1 MLQTILNK
9 DVSMLKP
16 IPVKSHYAQFDTF
29 EVLDIGVQTNERTA
43 ETIDFEATGADDA
56 GKTPAS
62 TGQRKPGQLKML
74 DELFGPFKIGSYTV
88 TRRALDAMGATIDG
102 QPLTGHNTQF
112 RRPSRSFVNALQLS
126 YAAIEQRMKVST
138 FGDDYLLPSFLFEL
152 ASLRPSTALPVI
164 SEDIGTSVEDGGYAK
179 KMARL
184 LKSAQTLDL
193 HLVYS
198 SKRSNPDWLIIKNHS
213 MIGASVGI
221 QAFGIFMGIRGI
233 YDAVKN
239 NDQDEIIFNGIGIG
253 TEVASIIT
261 DVAVTKVGQRMIE
274 AGSGAL
280 SDFTKTRAGIRLG
293 RSGGL
298 IGGALT
304 LPFDIYSA
312 VREFNA
318 ASNKTGK
325 EAMDHYVSGGL
336 NIASAAMTVILG
348 SAAMAGFS
356 FAGPVGLAAGALMA
370 IGSQVYGAVR
380 MVDEIDD
387 YIELTVE
394 ERWRTGWFSFLPLK
408 DIDQDIKNRY
418 ELAKAKIETAK
429 RMQASASQ
437 ILNETQKDTIEA
449 VVHGR
454 YEDRLTKRRKRVKHW
469 WGVETMPID
478 YVPEVVGLDD
488 TIDAR
493 DGVTAQTPGAVLGT
507 PGKTKG
513 ILWLIGSG
521 KDTITGVAEK
531 PNAFYYTEG
540 IKDLTGGDKD
550 DRFTAQDAADDLARY
565 IESSEFS
572 RLDGGAGSDTLILD
586 GNQSHPITGRGYAI
600 DLAAGTLRIYTPN
613 PDASVVDGET
623 YSLKTLLES
632 VENVQTLQNGR
643 SIVTGTAAPNVISS
657 RGADTINAGAGND
670 SIYMYKANATAFGE
684 SGVDFYHVELAEGS
698 VLISEDGVDESKISL
713 GWRMDQIE
721 KWEVDR
727 CRLSIEVSFDFH
739 YGRRSKIVID
749 NVYKKTDG
757 RRVLHNDKLIIIT
770 RDGYHLKPDL
780 PKTIEHDHPVKIHT
794 EKTKGG
800 RPEPTTFV
808 HATVCNV
815 PTRQNTHYYVQRY
828 NLHTQ
833 FITGSSADSNYGT
846 RIFLD
851 YDYAEMTS
859 AHVAFA
865 TTPAILMNEAAD
877 KDKVNVSCDFLFYF
891 GKSLLQIAGVG
902 QYSETTLDAALK
914 NLAASVSTHGYQLVF
929 RDGKSHTLILEK
941 EYAVP
946 PAHYKH
952 SVVANTLTSHDL
964 RFPLRTHDK
973 AVFELPVSLTEKL
986 DHVSSCVRFLP
997 LTEQTAIENFAGAG
1011 ATYTMHLRENRVIR
1025 ISTPGGLAT
1034 AKVRL
1039 NNSSTWQID
1048 ATQIKDF
1055 KIVLSGNQLYIG
1067 TVTLHLPQYG
1077 PDDLIDQIFV
1087 IGPKG
1092 VIHTVDLTFDRIY
1105 IDSLDAR
1112 YFEPPTMEDLPEEF
1126 SALAQRELYVRNIA
1140 LSDGTRGRLKYNL
1153 ANRKWILDSN
1163 KSRQITY
1170 SQLEI
1175 FNRCNHKSKRVPP
1188 LSLPDN

>member
-1 MLQTILNK
+1 MSKATTVVNT
-9 DVSMLKP
+9 
-16 IPVKSHYAQFDTF
+16 YAQNDTV
-29 EVLDIGVQTNERTA
+29 EVLDIGMHTNERTA
-43 ETIDFEATGADDA
+43 DTIDFEATGTDV
-56 GKTPAS
+56 TENTSAS
-62 TGQRKPGQLKML
+62 TGQRKPGQLKAL
-74 DELFGPFKIGSYTV
+74 DDLFGPFKIGSYTV
-88 TRRALDAMGATIDG
+88 TRRALDALGATIDG

-126 YAAIEQRMKVST
+126 YPAIEKRMKIST

-152 ASLRPSTALPVI
+152 ANLRPATAPPVI
-164 SEDIGTSVEDGGYAK
+164 REDIAASVDDSGYAK

-184 LKSAQTLDL
+184 LSSAQTLDL
-193 HLVYS
+193 HLSYS
-198 SKRSNPDWLIIKNHS
+198 AKRKNPSWLIIKNHS

-233 YDAVKN
+233 HDAVKR
-239 NDQDEIIFNGIGIG
+239 NDKDEIIFNSVGIG
-253 TEVASIIT
+253 TEVASIVT

-274 AGSGAL
+274 AGNGAL
-280 SDFTKTRAGIRLG
+280 TDFTKTRAGIRLG

-325 EAMDHYVSGGL
+325 EAMDHYVSAGL

-370 IGSQVYGAVR
+370 IGSQIYGAVR

-394 ERWRTGWFSFLPLK
+394 ERWRTGWFSFVPLM

-429 RMQASASQ
+429 RMQATAKQ
-437 ILNETQKDTIEA
+437 ILDETQRDTIEA
-449 VVHGR
+449 VVFGS
-454 YEDRLTKRRKRVKHW
+454 YEDRLKKRRERVKHW
-469 WGVETMPID
+469 WGVETMPIA

-493 DGVTAQTPGAVLGT
+493 DGVTAETPGAVLGT
-507 PGKTKG
+507 PGETKG

-521 KDTITGVAEK
+521 KDTITGVAQK
-531 PNAFYYTEG
+531 PNAFYYGEG
-540 IKDLTGGDKD
+540 VKDLAGGDKD
-550 DRFTAQDAADDLARY
+550 DRFIAQNAADDLARHV
-565 IESSEFS
+565 ESSEFS
-572 RLDGGAGSDTLILD
+572 RLKGGAGSDTLIMD
-586 GNQSHPITGRGYAI
+586 GIQSHPITGRGYDI
-600 DLAAGTLRIYTPN
+600 DLVAGTLQTYKPN

-623 YSLKTLLES
+623 YSFKALLES
-632 VENVQTLQNGR
+632 IENVQTLQDGR
-643 SIVTGTAAPNVISS
+643 SVVTGTAASNVITS

-670 SIYMYKANATAFGE
+670 LIYLFKENADAFGE
-684 SGVDFYHVELAEGS
+684 SGVDSYHVELAQGS
-698 VLISEDGVDESKISL
+698 VLISEDGVDQSNISL

-727 CRLSIEVSFDFH
+727 NRLSIEVSFDFH
-739 YGRRSKIVID
+739 YGRRSRIFID
-749 NVYKKTDG
+749 NIYIKTDG
-757 RRVLHNDKLIIIT
+757 RRVLHNDKLTIIT

-780 PKTIEHDHPVKIHT
+780 PETIEHDNPVNISAEKIRT
-794 EKTKGG
+794 G
-800 RPEPTTFV
+800 RPEKTTIV
-808 HATVCNV
+808 HAAVCQV
-815 PTRQNTHYYVQRY
+815 PTRQNTHFYLQRY
-828 NLHTQ
+828 NQHTQ
-833 FITGSSADSNYGT
+833 FITGSSPDSSFGT

-865 TTPAILMNEAAD
+865 TTPSILKNAAAD
-877 KDKVNVSCDFLFYF
+877 KDKINVSADFLFYF
-891 GKSLLQIAGVG
+891 GENLLQIAGAG
-902 QYSETTLDAALK
+902 QYAETTLDAALK
-914 NLAASVSTHGYQLVF
+914 NLEASVSTHGYMLVF
-929 RDGKSHTLILEK
+929 RDGISHTLILEK

-946 PAHYKH
+946 PANYKH
-952 SVVANTLTSHDL
+952 SVVANTLTSHNL
-964 RFPLRTHDK
+964 RFPLRTNPN
-973 AVFELPVSLTEKL
+973 ATFEIPETYAAEL
-986 DHVSSCVRFLP
+986 DYGSCIGFLP
-997 LTEQTAIENFAGAG
+997 LTEQTAIENLAGAG
-1011 ATYTMHLRENRVIR
+1011 ATYVIHLVENRVFR

-1034 AKVRL
+1034 AKTRL
-1039 NNSSTWQID
+1039 DNSSTWEID

-1055 KIVLSGNQLYIG
+1055 KIVLAGNQLYIG

-1077 PDDLIDQIFV
+1077 PEDLIDQIFV

-1092 VIHTVDLTFDRIY
+1092 VVHTVDLTFDRVY

-1112 YFEPPTMEDLPEEF
+1112 YFDPPSMEDLPEEF
-1126 SALAQRELYVRNIA
+1126 SALAQRELYVRNVA
-1140 LSDGTRGRLKYNL
+1140 MSDGTRGRLKYNL

-1163 KSRQITY
+1163 KSREITY
-1170 SQLEI
+1170 SQL
-1175 FNRCNHKSKRVPP
+1175 NVLRRCEHQSKAPAATVAAR
-1188 LSLPDN
+1188 

>member
-1 MLQTILNK
+1 MLE
-9 DVSMLKP
+9 P
-16 IPVKSHYAQFDTF
+16 IPVKNHYAQYDTV
-29 EVLDIGVQTNERTA
+29 EVLDIGMQTNERTA
-43 ETIDFEATGADDA
+43 ETIDFEATDADDA
-56 GKTPAS
+56 GKTSAS

-74 DELFGPFKIGSYTV
+74 DDLFGPFKIGSYTV
-88 TRRALDAMGATIDG
+88 TRRALDALGATIDG

-126 YAAIEQRMKVST
+126 YPDIEKRMKVST
-138 FGDDYLLPSFLFEL
+138 FGKDYLLPSFLFEL
-152 ASLRPSTALPVI
+152 ASLRPATATPVI
-164 SEDIGTSVEDGGYAK
+164 REDIATSVDDGGYAK

-184 LKSAQTLDL
+184 LRSAQTLDL
-193 HLVYS
+193 QLAYS
-198 SKRSNPDWLIIKNHS
+198 SKRSNPSWLIIKNHS
-213 MIGASVGI
+213 VVGASVGI

-233 YDAVKN
+233 YDAVKMN
-239 NDQDEIIFNGIGIG
+239 NQEEIIFNSIGIG

-261 DVAVTKVGQRMIE
+261 DVAVTKAGQLMIE
-274 AGSGAL
+274 AGNGAL
-280 SDFTKTRAGIRLG
+280 KDFVKTRVGIRLS

-298 IGGALT
+298 IGGLFT
-304 LPFDIYSA
+304 LPFDVVSA
-312 VREFNA
+312 VRELNA

-325 EAMDHYVSGGL
+325 AAMDHYVSAGL

-348 SAAMAGFS
+348 SAALAGFS

-394 ERWRTGWFSFLPLK
+394 ERWRTGWFSFVPLM

-418 ELAKAKIETAK
+418 ELAKAKIETTK
-429 RMQASASQ
+429 RMQANTNH
-437 ILNETQKDTIEA
+437 ILNVTQKDTIEA
-449 VVHGR
+449 VVQGS
-454 YEDRLTKRRKRVKHW
+454 YEDRLKKRRERVKHW
-469 WGVETMPID
+469 WGVETMPIN

-507 PGKTKG
+507 PGETKG
-513 ILWLIGSG
+513 ILWLLGSG
-521 KDTITGVAEK
+521 RDTITGVAQK
-531 PNAFYYTEG
+531 PNAFYYDEG
-540 IKDLTGGDKD
+540 VKNLTGGDKD
-550 DRFTAQDAADDLARY
+550 DLFIVQNAADDLTRPV
-565 IESSEFS
+565 ESSEFS
-572 RLDGGAGSDTLILD
+572 RLRGGAGSDTLTMD
-586 GNQSHPITGRGYAI
+586 GVQSHPITGRGYDI
-600 DLAAGTLRIYTPN
+600 DLAAGTLQVYAPN

-623 YSLKTLLES
+623 YSFKALLENF
-632 VENVQTLQNGR
+632 ENVQTLQDGR
-643 SIVTGTAAPNVISS
+643 SIVTGTAAPNVITS
-657 RGADTINAGAGND
+657 RGADTINAGDGDDWINL
-670 SIYMYKANATAFGE
+670 YKANATAFGE
-684 SGVDFYHVELAEGS
+684 SGVDRYHVELAEGS
-698 VLISEDGVDESKISL
+698 VLISEDGEDESKISL
-713 GWRMDQIE
+713 GWREDQIE

-739 YGRRSKIVID
+739 YGRRSRIVID

-757 RRVLHNDKLIIIT
+757 RRVLHNDKLTIIT
-770 RDGYHLKPDL
+770 RDQYHLKPDL
-780 PKTIEHDHPVKIHT
+780 PKTIEHDDPVKINA
-794 EKTKGG
+794 ERIKPG
-800 RPEPTTFV
+800 RPEATTFV

-828 NLHTQ
+828 SLHTQ
-833 FITGSSADSNYGT
+833 FITGSSPDSNYGT

-865 TTPAILMNEAAD
+865 TTPATLINKAAD
-877 KDKVNVSCDFLFYF
+877 KDKINVSCDFLFYF
-891 GKSLLQIAGVG
+891 GKSLLQIVGVG

-914 NLAASVSTHGYQLVF
+914 NLAASASTHGYKLVF
-929 RDGKSHTLILEK
+929 RDGISHTLILEK

-952 SVVANTLTSHDL
+952 SVVANTLTSHNL
-964 RFPLRTHDK
+964 RFPLRTHGK
-973 AVFELPVSLTEKL
+973 AVFELPVSLPKEL
-986 DHVSSCVRFLP
+986 ENSPFCVTFKP
-997 LTEQTAIENFAGAG
+997 LTEQIAIENIAGAG
-1011 ATYTMHLRENRVIR
+1011 ATYTMHLRENRVVR

-1034 AKVRL
+1034 AEIRL
-1039 NNSSTWQID
+1039 NNSSTWEID

-1067 TVTLHLPQYG
+1067 TVTLHLPEYG

-1092 VIHTVDLTFDRIY
+1092 VVHTVDLSFDRVY

-1112 YFEPPTMEDLPEEF
+1112 YFEPPIMEDLPEEF

-1140 LSDGTRGRLKYNL
+1140 LSDGTRGRLKYSL

-1163 KSRQITY
+1163 KSREITY
-1170 SQLEI
+1170 SQLAV
-1175 FNRCNHKSKRVPP
+1175 FGRCDHQKEAAPP
-1188 LSLPDN
+1188 LLLPDN

>member
-1 MLQTILNK
+1 M
-9 DVSMLKP
+9 SKP
-16 IPVKSHYAQFDTF
+16 ISVENTYARDDTV
-29 EVLDIGVQTNERTA
+29 EVLDIGMQRNERTA
-43 ETIDFEATGADDA
+43 ETIDFEATSTD
-56 GKTPAS
+56 KTTNTSAS
-62 TGQRKPGQLKML
+62 TGQRKPGQLKVL
-74 DELFGPFKIGSYTV
+74 DDLFGPLKIGSYTV
-88 TRRALDAMGATIDG
+88 TRRALDALGATIDG

-112 RRPSRSFVNALQLS
+112 RTPSRSFVNALQLS
-126 YAAIEQRMKVST
+126 YDAIEKRMKVST
-138 FGDDYLLPSFLFEL
+138 VGDDYLLPSFLFEL
-152 ASLRPSTALPVI
+152 ASLRPATAPPVI
-164 SEDIGTSVEDGGYAK
+164 REDIRASVEESGYAK
-179 KMARL
+179 KMSRL
-184 LKSAQTLDL
+184 LSSAQTLDL
-193 HLVYS
+193 HLAYS
-198 SKRSNPDWLIIKNHS
+198 SKRSNPSWLIIKNHS

-233 YDAVKN
+233 YDAVKK
-239 NDQDEIIFNGIGIG
+239 NDQDEIIFNSIGIG
-253 TEVASIIT
+253 TEVGSIIT

-274 AGSGAL
+274 AGNGAL
-280 SDFTKTRAGIRLG
+280 KDFTRTRAGIRLG

-312 VREFNA
+312 VKEFNA

-325 EAMDHYVSGGL
+325 EAMDHYVSAGL

-394 ERWRTGWFSFLPLK
+394 ERWRTGWFSFVPLM

-429 RMQASASQ
+429 RMQATARQ
-437 ILNETQKDTIEA
+437 ILDETQKDTIEA
-449 VVHGR
+449 VVQGS
-454 YEDRLTKRRKRVKHW
+454 YEDRLKKRRERVKHW
-469 WGVETMPID
+469 WGVETMPIV

-507 PGKTKG
+507 PGETKG
-513 ILWLIGSG
+513 ILWLLGSG
-521 KDTITGVAEK
+521 RDTVTGVAQK
-531 PNAFYYTEG
+531 PNAFYYDEG
-540 IKDLTGGDKD
+540 VKNLTGGDKD
-550 DRFTAQDAADDLARY
+550 DRFIVQNAADDLARH

-572 RLDGGAGSDTLILD
+572 RLRGGAGSDTLIMD
-586 GNQSHPITGRGYAI
+586 GVPSHPITGRGYDI
-600 DLAAGTLRIYTPN
+600 DLAAGTLQVYTPN

-623 YSLKTLLES
+623 YALKALLENF
-632 VENVQTLQNGR
+632 ENVQTLQDGR
-643 SIVTGTAAPNVISS
+643 SVVTGTAASNVMTS
-657 RGADTINAGAGND
+657 RGADIINAGAGD
-670 SIYMYKANATAFGE
+670 DLIYLYKANARASGE
-684 SGVDFYHVELAEGS
+684 SGLDYYHVELAEGW
-698 VLISEDGVDESKISL
+698 VVISEDGVDESKISL

-721 KWEVDR
+721 KWEVDK
-727 CRLSIEVSFDFH
+727 CRLSIEVNFDFH
-739 YGRRSKIVID
+739 YGRTSKIVID
-749 NVYKKTDG
+749 NIYKITDG
-757 RRVLHNDKLIIIT
+757 CRVLHNDKVTIIT
-770 RDGYHLKPDL
+770 RDGYNLKPDL
-780 PKTIEHDHPVKIHT
+780 PESIEHNNPVTIYA
-794 EKTKGG
+794 EEVRRG
-800 RPEPTTFV
+800 RPEKTTIV
-808 HATVCNV
+808 HSQVCNV

-833 FITGSSADSNYGT
+833 FITGRSPTSINGT

-865 TTPAILMNEAAD
+865 TTPSILMNEAAD

-891 GKSLLQIAGVG
+891 GKSLLQIAGFG
-902 QYSETTLDAALK
+902 QYAETTLDAALK
-914 NLAASVSTHGYQLVF
+914 NAAANVSTHGYMLVF
-929 RDGKSHTLILEK
+929 RDGISHTLILEE

-964 RFPLRTHDK
+964 RLPLRTNPN
-973 AVFELPVSLTEKL
+973 AIFEIPETRAEEL
-986 DHVSSCVRFLP
+986 DHGSSCIRFLP
-997 LTEQTAIENFAGAG
+997 VNEQIAIENIAGAG
-1011 ATYTMHLRENRVIR
+1011 ATYVVHLVENRVLR

-1039 NNSSTWQID
+1039 NNSSTWEID

-1055 KIVLSGNQLYIG
+1055 KIVLAGNQLYIG
-1067 TVTLHLPQYG
+1067 TATLHLPQYG
-1077 PDDLIDQIFV
+1077 SEDLIDQIFV

-1092 VIHTVDLTFDRIY
+1092 VVHTVDLTFDRVY

-1112 YFEPPTMEDLPEEF
+1112 YFEPPSTAGLPEEF
-1126 SALAQRELYVRNIA
+1126 SALAQRELNVRNII
-1140 LSDGTRGRLKYNL
+1140 LGDGTPGRLKYSM

-1163 KSRQITY
+1163 KSREITY
-1170 SQLEI
+1170 SQLQVLR
-1175 FNRCNHKSKRVPP
+1175 RCNHQSNAASP

>member
-1 MLQTILNK
+1 
-9 DVSMLKP
+9 MLKP
-16 IPVKSHYAQFDTF
+16 IPVKSHYAQYDTV
-29 EVLDIGVQTNERTA
+29 EVLDIGMQTNERTA
-43 ETIDFEATGADDA
+43 ETIDFEATDADDA
-56 GKTPAS
+56 GKTSAS

-74 DELFGPFKIGSYTV
+74 DDLFGPFQIGSYTV
-88 TRRALDAMGATIDG
+88 TRRALDALGATIDG

-126 YAAIEQRMKVST
+126 YPAIEKRMKVST

-152 ASLRPSTALPVI
+152 ASLRPATGTPVLR
-164 SEDIGTSVEDGGYAK
+164 EDIATSVEDSGYAK

-184 LKSAQTLDL
+184 LSSVQSLDL
-193 HLVYS
+193 HLAYS
-198 SKRSNPDWLIIKNHS
+198 SKRSNPSWLIIKKHS
-213 MIGASVGI
+213 VVGASVGI

-233 YDAVKN
+233 YDAVKMN
-239 NDQDEIIFNGIGIG
+239 NQKEVIFNSIGIG
-253 TEVASIIT
+253 TEVVSIIT
-261 DVAVTKVGQRMIE
+261 DVAVTKAGQLMIE
-274 AGSGAL
+274 AGNGAL
-280 SDFTKTRAGIRLG
+280 KDFIKTRVGIRLG

-298 IGGALT
+298 IGGIFT
-304 LPFDIYSA
+304 LPFDVVSA
-312 VREFNA
+312 VREFNS

-394 ERWRTGWFSFLPLK
+394 ERWRTGWFSFVPLM
-408 DIDQDIKNRY
+408 DIDQDIENRY

-429 RMQASASQ
+429 RMQASANQ
-437 ILNETQKDTIEA
+437 ILNQTQKDTIEA

-454 YEDRLTKRRKRVKHW
+454 YEDRLKKRRKLVKHW

-493 DGVTAQTPGAVLGT
+493 DGVTAKTPGAVLGT
-507 PGKTKG
+507 QGETKG

-531 PNAFYYTEG
+531 PNTFYYAQG
-540 IKDLTGGDKD
+540 IKNLTGGNKD
-550 DRFTAQDAADDLARY
+550 DRFIALNAADDLARY
-565 IESSEFS
+565 SESSEFS
-572 RLDGGAGSDTLILD
+572 RLKGGAGNDTLILD
-586 GNQSHPITGRGYAI
+586 GNQAHPIAGRGYNI
-600 DLAAGTLRIYTPN
+600 DLAAGTLQIYTPH
-613 PDASVVDGET
+613 PDPSVVDGET
-623 YSLKTLLES
+623 YSCKTLLES
-632 VENVQTLQNGR
+632 IENVQTLQDGR
-643 SIVTGTAAPNVISS
+643 SIVTGTAAPNVITS
-657 RGADTINAGAGND
+657 RGADTINAGDGD
-670 SIYMYKANATAFGE
+670 DWVYLYKANAMAFGE
-684 SGVDFYHVELAEGS
+684 SGVDSYHVELAEGT
-698 VLISEDGVDESKISL
+698 VTISEDGVDESKISL
-713 GWRMDQIE
+713 GWRRDQIE

-727 CRLSIEVSFDFH
+727 YRLSIEVSFDFH
-739 YGRRSKIVID
+739 YGRRSRIFID
-749 NVYKKTDG
+749 NVYKKIDG
-757 RRVLHNDKLIIIT
+757 RRVLCNDKFTIIT

-780 PKTIEHDHPVKIHT
+780 PATIEHDNRVKIKT
-794 EKTKGG
+794 EEITPG
-800 RPEPTTFV
+800 RPEPTTIV
-808 HATVCNV
+808 HTAVCNV

-828 NLHTQ
+828 NPHTQ
-833 FITGSSADSNYGT
+833 FITGSFPDSNYGT

-865 TTPAILMNEAAD
+865 TTPAILNNEAAD
-877 KDKVNVSCDFLFYF
+877 KDKINVSCDFLFYF

-914 NLAASVSTHGYQLVF
+914 NLAASVSTHGYKLVF
-929 RDGKSHTLILEK
+929 RDGISHTLVLEK

-952 SVVANTLTSHDL
+952 SVVANTLTSHNL
-964 RFPLRTHDK
+964 RLPLRTHDN
-973 AVFELPVSLTEKL
+973 AVFEIPETSAVKL
-986 DHVSSCVRFLP
+986 DHGSSCVGFRP
-997 LTEQTAIENFAGAG
+997 LTEQVAIENIAGAG

-1055 KIVLSGNQLYIG
+1055 KIVLSANQLYIG
-1067 TVTLHLPQYG
+1067 TATLHLPEYG

-1092 VIHTVDLTFDRIY
+1092 VVHTVDLTFDRVY

-1112 YFEPPTMEDLPEEF
+1112 FFEPPIMEDLPEEF

-1163 KSRQITY
+1163 KSREITY
-1170 SQLEI
+1170 SQLEV
-1175 FNRCNHKSKRVPP
+1175 FGRCDHQKKAVPP